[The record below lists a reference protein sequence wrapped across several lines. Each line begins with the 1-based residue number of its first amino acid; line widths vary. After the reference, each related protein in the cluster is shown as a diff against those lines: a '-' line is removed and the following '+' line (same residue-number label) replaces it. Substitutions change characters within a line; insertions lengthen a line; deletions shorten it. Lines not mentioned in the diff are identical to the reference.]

1 MGSDSTSAYPLKS
14 ILWWLFRKIYA
25 ILSRLEVRG
34 IENVPQ
40 EGAVLIVTNHLSY
53 ADPPLLFITFPRYQD
68 MMPLAADTYKKNP
81 LFNWLVNNVGGVWI
95 NRGTG
100 DLAAIKT
107 SLAVLKQNKILG
119 MAPEGTRSKHTHALQ
134 AGKTGAAFLASK
146 AGVTIVPVGIIGT
159 EKVFSDLRRLRR
171 PTIIITYG
179 PAFSLPPLAGDNKS
193 ALLDHY
199 THEVMCHIAA
209 LLPEEYQGVYKGE
222 ARIKEIRETGK

>member
-1 MGSDSTSAYPLKS
+1 MGSDSASAYPLKS
-14 ILWWLFRKIYA
+14 FLWWLFQKIYA

-81 LFNWLVNNVGGVWI
+81 LFNWLVSNVGGVWI

-134 AGKTGAAFLASK
+134 AGKTGAAFLACK
-146 AGVTIVPVGIIGT
+146 AGVNIVPVAIIGT
-159 EKVFSDLRRLRR
+159 EKVWSELRRLRR

-179 PAFSLPPLAGDNKS
+179 PAFSLPPLSGDNKS
-193 ALLDHY
+193 ALLDQY

-222 ARIKEIRETGK
+222 ARIKEIKETGK